1 VIIDTSVDDYQQ
13 LVDDLLNNTDDS
25 RNIEVVLLD
34 AESNGL
40 DQVSAILDQ
49 YDDLDAL
56 HLVTHGDD
64 AAFRLGNTWVT
75 ADNLDAFAGQI
86 AGWGDALNSSGDI
99 LLYGCDLAE
108 SAEGRML
115 VDSIATLTG
124 TDVAASDNDT
134 GSSIRGGDWN
144 LEYRNGTL
152 ESTVVFSQQL
162 QASFQGVLAVG
173 PDVQFQNSS
182 QDVPIG
188 EEFEFVVTFD
198 NTGTDTGFGPFID
211 LVFPVNGAD
220 GAAGTDTADGVDFIS
235 ATYLGQTLNTIELTF
250 PDDGGGIGSIDH
262 PFAADASGN
271 PLQVTGT
278 AGDKLVVVELPF
290 GSYTTGQP

>member
-1 VIIDTSVDDYQQ
+1 MTNNSRRSPTKRRNLVLSKLEDRILFDATMDAGLDPNAGDVSALSCAAQSLDTFDQNVASDNQEDSSGSTQSVPSQTRNELVIIDTSVDDYQQ

-56 HLVTHGDD
+56 HLVTHGED
-64 AAFRLGNTWVT
+64 AGFRLGNTWVT

-115 VDSIATLTG
+115 VDSIQHSPELTLPLVTTIREVRFAVATG
-124 TDVAASDNDT
+124 TLN
-134 GSSIRGGDWN
+134 I
-144 LEYRNGTL
+144 
-152 ESTVVFSQQL
+152 
-162 QASFQGVLAVG
+162 
-173 PDVQFQNSS
+173 
-182 QDVPIG
+182 
-188 EEFEFVVTFD
+188 VT
-198 NTGTDTGFGPFID
+198 
-211 LVFPVNGAD
+211 A
-220 GAAGTDTADGVDFIS
+220 
-235 ATYLGQTLNTIELTF
+235 
-250 PDDGGGIGSIDH
+250 H
-262 PFAADASGN
+262 
-271 PLQVTGT
+271 
-278 AGDKLVVVELPF
+278 
-290 GSYTTGQP
+290 